1 MKKSLF
7 LFLATICMF
16 GLSGCF
22 LHDEKTVFSEIRFYD
37 LEGNEIIG
45 EYKNYFDDYFDNTSL
60 RLSSELV
67 PLNDPAPIYNFYC
80 ATIEDGTSIEV
91 VMKFKKPI
99 RDDLVALNLVCQNDL
114 LNTLQLTENFE
125 EVDEYIFVTFIIEN
139 ITKDNNLYEVTKWT
153 DQDGEAHYFSPLDG
167 RTYIR
172 GFYLTLNS
180 QIIPS

>member
-1 MKKSLF
+1 MKKSLL

-16 GLSGCF
+16 GLSGCY
-22 LHDEKTVFSEIRFYD
+22 LHNEGTVLSEIRFYD

-45 EYKNYFDDYFDNTSL
+45 EYKNYFGHDFKNTSL
-60 RLSSELV
+60 RLSSELE
-67 PLNDPAPIYNFYC
+67 PLNSVAPIENYYC

-91 VMKFKKPI
+91 VMKFKKRI
-99 RDDLVALNLVCQNDL
+99 RDDFVALNFMCQNDR
-114 LNTLQLTENFE
+114 LNTLQLTENIE
-125 EVDEYIFVTFIIEN
+125 EIDKYIYVTFIIEN

-153 DQDGEAHYFSPLDG
+153 DQDGEYHYFSNVSEN
-167 RTYIR
+167 TYIS